1 MIVLIAAGGTPNL
14 SIDPTEPGQTMTAF
28 IAAAGI
34 GDQPTGSV
42 GYKTLFAVGS
52 TLFLA
57 TLLMNI
63 LSIRLVRK
71 YREVYE

>member
-1 MIVLIAAGGTPNL
+1 
-14 SIDPTEPGQTMTAF
+14 MTSF

-34 GDQPTGSV
+34 GDQATGTI

-52 TLFLA
+52 TLFVA
-57 TLLMNI
+57 TFAMNAV
-63 LSIRLVRK
+63 SIRLVRK

>member
-1 MIVLIAAGGTPNL
+1 
-14 SIDPTEPGQTMTAF
+14 MTAF

-42 GYKTLFAVGS
+42 GYKTIFAVGA
-52 TLFLA
+52 TLFVA
-57 TLLMNI
+57 TFVMNM
-63 LSIRLVRK
+63 LSTRLVRK